1 MSGGKYY
8 YLIFGNGD
16 YGISETADIKT
27 RSDNSRYLSGNYFKT
42 EEAARIAGNQIL
54 ELLKNSKGMKKK
66 HKNKLPKGNA
76 DYTDIEKTLRKKIR
90 LSKKDK
96 YRIIDS
102 LMSYPFFIDDIVES
116 HDALMR
122 MGTPE
127 SWHGVIKH
135 ESKDNVSWRAEK
147 GEPYYHIIGF
157 DNVVCTTDE
166 GLMCDDNRYFI
177 NNYFKTRKAA
187 ERVAEQIREIFKN
200 SKAE

>member
-1 MSGGKYY
+1 
-8 YLIFGNGD
+8 
-16 YGISETADIKT
+16 
-27 RSDNSRYLSGNYFKT
+27 
-42 EEAARIAGNQIL
+42 
-54 ELLKNSKGMKKK
+54 MKKK

-122 MGTPE
+122 MSTPE

-135 ESKDNVSWRAEK
+135 ESKDNVRWRAEK
-147 GEPYYHIIGF
+147 GELYYHIIG
-157 DNVVCTTDE
+157 DNVICATDE

-187 ERVAEQIREIFKN
+187 EKVAEQIREIFKN